1 MVKGSLASNSALNST
16 LKRYSTKFLRSA
28 AYAYFF
34 FPVIYLLAT
43 ILLFDIPLSHVVKIL
58 LSPTFYLFSLI
69 GILTGYGLFEM
80 RWWAWYVFLAN
91 QVMIVYANAVISSSF
106 GESHHKAIAFFVTV
120 FFSGLFIFRVARE
133 LRVPYLLPKIRW
145 WENDPR
151 YRLSA
156 PTEIQRGNGSEIKGD
171 ILDVSMGGCFIK
183 LRDELSQDESVQ
195 LNVHIFGMNVKLV
208 GSVVWRTQSTVTH
221 PKGIGVK
228 FGPHTKNERRAL
240 KAITLRLKKI
250 AYLYRSS
257 RYLMSTDE
265 FAKRMEE
272 LQGNSSAAV
281 RLQTAVSLP
290 KTTGG

>member
-1 MVKGSLASNSALNST
+1 MANGSTVANSTT
-16 LKRYSTKFLRSA
+16 LKRYSTKFLRTA

-34 FPVIYLLAT
+34 FPLVYLLAT
-43 ILLFDIPLSHVVKIL
+43 IILFDVPLAHVVKIL
-58 LSPTFYLFSLI
+58 LSPTFYIFSLT

-91 QVMIVYANAVISSSF
+91 QVLMVYTNAVISSSF
-106 GESHHKAIAFFVTV
+106 GESHHKAIAFFVAV

-156 PTEIQRGNGSEIKGD
+156 PVEIHRESGQEIKGD
-171 ILDVSMGGCFIK
+171 VLDVSMGGCFIK
-183 LRDELSQDESVQ
+183 LRDDLMQDESVQ
-195 LNVHIFGMNVKLV
+195 LTVHIFGMNVKLV
-208 GSVVWRTQSTVTH
+208 GSIVWRTQSAVTH
-221 PKGIGVK
+221 PKGVGVK

-257 RYLMSTDE
+257 RYLMSRDE
-265 FAKRMEE
+265 FSKRMED
-272 LQGNSSAAV
+272 LQGVSSAAV

-290 KTTGG
+290 SKPNGG